1 MPYGLIGTMD
11 NKTRLVRLD
20 DGDALADSM
29 ATTLAT
35 VDPAGNVTLDYKELG
50 ENETSGARIDGD
62 AIVIDMDVDPIV
74 SNIAEATTDHEAVRS
89 FQNYVARVIEENPDF
104 AKGDGHEYENRI
116 PAEKFVDS
124 RVVMQ
129 GDTNRFAVAPDGY
142 NKALMHIES
151 IEDGV
156 ARGQKVA
163 TIYRD
168 GSVSEVEP
176 VNFQIKEDKVT
187 KLNRGFKTETALNSL
202 AKNADKVL
210 GDFTPQYKMTYLN
223 SKGEE
228 KEFALKSNSVKD
240 ADTAKEFAENL
251 VEKWSQ
257 GKGTVQLMD
266 VKLAPV
272 GDFQIADGKLV
283 EPNGS
288 EVVFEQDVTRPEPAP
303 EAPKFTMTY
312 VNSKGK
318 ENTFELK
325 NKSVVDLESAQE
337 AADKLIKDWSQDGK
351 YDIKLV
357 DVQNS
362 EDVVKTEP
370 VAEATEDAELTAADF
385 AGLEPEGLEQGQ

>member
-11 NKTRLVRLD
+11 NKTRLIRLD

-35 VDPAGNVTLDYKELG
+35 VDPAGNVTLDYKELS
-50 ENETSGARIDGD
+50 ENEVSGARIDGD

-116 PAEKFVDS
+116 PAEQFVES
-124 RVVMQ
+124 RVAMK

-163 TIYRD
+163 NIYRD

-176 VNFQIKEDKVT
+176 VNFQVKEDKVEL
-187 KLNRGFKTETALNSL
+187 LNRGFKTQTALNSL

-210 GDFTPQYKMTYLN
+210 GDVTPQYKMTYLN

-240 ADTAKEFAENL
+240 ADSAKEFAENL

-257 GKGTVQLMD
+257 GKGNVQLVD
-266 VKLAPV
+266 VQLSPV
-272 GDFQIADGKLV
+272 GDLQIADGKLV
-283 EPNGS
+283 EPNGA
-288 EVVFEQDVTRPEPAP
+288 EVVFENEVTRPEPAP
-303 EAPKFTMTY
+303 KFTMTY
-312 VNSKGK
+312 RNSKGK
-318 ENTFELK
+318 ESTFELN

-337 AADKLIKDWSQDGK
+337 AADKLVKSWSQDGK
-351 YDIKLV
+351 YNIELL

-362 EDVVKTEP
+362 EDVVKAEP
-370 VAEATEDAELTAADF
+370 VAEDAGLTAADF
-385 AGLEPEGLEQGQ
+385 EGLEPDGLEQ

>member
-11 NKTRLVRLD
+11 NKTRLIRLD

-35 VDPAGNVTLDYKELG
+35 VDPAGNVTLDYKELS
-50 ENETSGARIDGD
+50 ENEVSGARIDGD

-116 PAEKFVDS
+116 PAEQFVES
-124 RVVMQ
+124 RVAMK

-163 TIYRD
+163 NIYRD

-176 VNFQIKEDKVT
+176 VNFQVKEDKVEL
-187 KLNRGFKTETALNSL
+187 LNRGFKTQTALNSL

-210 GDFTPQYKMTYLN
+210 GDVTPQYKMTYLN

-240 ADTAKEFAENL
+240 ADSAKEFAENL

-257 GKGTVQLMD
+257 GKGNVQLVD
-266 VKLAPV
+266 VQLSPV
-272 GDFQIADGKLV
+272 GDLPIADGKLV
-283 EPNGS
+283 EPNGA
-288 EVVFEQDVTRPEPAP
+288 EVVFENEVTRPEPAP

-312 VNSKGK
+312 RNSKGK
-318 ENTFELK
+318 ESTFELN

-337 AADKLIKDWSQDGK
+337 AADKLVKSWSQDGK
-351 YDIKLV
+351 YNIELL

-362 EDVVKTEP
+362 EDVVKAEP
-370 VAEATEDAELTAADF
+370 VAEDAGLTAADF
-385 AGLEPEGLEQGQ
+385 EGLEPDGLEQ